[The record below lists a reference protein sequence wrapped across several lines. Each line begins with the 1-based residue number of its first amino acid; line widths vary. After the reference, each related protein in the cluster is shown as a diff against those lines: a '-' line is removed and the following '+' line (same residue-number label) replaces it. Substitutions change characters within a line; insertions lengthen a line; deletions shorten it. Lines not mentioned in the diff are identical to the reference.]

1 MDYTQFK
8 QYLTVQKELSD
19 NMRSKTESLFAR
31 NKEVKVALDDFHF
44 LKVLGRGAFG
54 KVSLAE
60 KLDTK
65 ELFAIKS
72 LRKEDIREE
81 E

>member
-1 MDYTQFK
+1 M
-8 QYLTVQKELSD
+8 
-19 NMRSKTESLFAR
+19 
-31 NKEVKVALDDFHF
+31 ALDDFHF

-72 LRKEDIREE
+72 LRKEDIKEE
-81 E
+81 EQI